1 VSNHN
6 DLSQIASAYSVFP
19 FTTITAGAF
28 SVNSLNK
35 MVDIEIPWLLSLA
48 LPSVLT
54 FFLISVNE
62 GGAF

>member
-1 VSNHN
+1 
-6 DLSQIASAYSVFP
+6 
-19 FTTITAGAF
+19 
-28 SVNSLNK
+28 

>member
-1 VSNHN
+1 
-6 DLSQIASAYSVFP
+6 LRMRRRF
-19 FTTITAGAF
+19 F
-28 SVNSLNK
+28 SEGFSY
-35 MVDIEIPWLLSLA
+35 SLA